1 MTISLCMIVK
11 NEAAVLERCLK
22 SVAGL
27 VDEIIIVDTGSTDA
41 TRTIASRYAD
51 RVLDFEWI
59 DDFSAARNYAFD
71 QATMDYQMW
80 LDADDVLPADER
92 EKFVALKESLRPE
105 IDLVTMKYH
114 THLDP
119 NGRPLYSST
128 RERLLKR
135 EMGYRWLDPI
145 HECIPLTGSIFQSDI
160 EIYHMKPQSDTIS
173 TRNLDIYESLERK
186 QSVLTP
192 RQQYYFARELKDH
205 RLWAK
210 AAYYFERFLDE
221 GLGWAPDN
229 IGACF
234 NLGICYQALKQ
245 EHKLLPALLRS
256 FQYDIPHAEIC
267 CEIGYYYKRR
277 NQYERA
283 LGWFQTALNLTE
295 PASLGFVMPDYRG
308 YIPQIESCVCCYAL
322 GRYDEAKKHNEEA
335 GRIKPDSAA
344 VKQNRDFLARMSS

>member
-11 NEAAVLERCLK
+11 NEEAVLERCLK

-27 VDEIIIVDTGSTDA
+27 VDEIIIVDTGSTDETKA
-41 TRTIASRYAD
+41 IASRYAD

-80 LDADDVLPADER
+80 LDADDVLPAGER

-128 RERLLKR
+128 RGRLLKR
-135 EMGYRWLDPI
+135 ERGYRWLDPI

-186 QSVLTP
+186 QSDLTP
-192 RQQYYFARELKDH
+192 RQ
-205 RLWAK
+205 
-210 AAYYFERFLDE
+210 
-221 GLGWAPDN
+221 
-229 IGACF
+229 
-234 NLGICYQALKQ
+234 
-245 EHKLLPALLRS
+245 
-256 FQYDIPHAEIC
+256 
-267 CEIGYYYKRR
+267 
-277 NQYERA
+277 
-283 LGWFQTALNLTE
+283 
-295 PASLGFVMPDYRG
+295 
-308 YIPQIESCVCCYAL
+308 
-322 GRYDEAKKHNEEA
+322 
-335 GRIKPDSAA
+335 
-344 VKQNRDFLARMSS
+344 